1 MVLFKTKL
9 PLNILI
15 NEKKKEKKKPFGL
28 FGVMSNWHESENE
41 KKGQANWDIDVC

>member
-1 MVLFKTKL
+1 MLLLKIV
-9 PLNILI
+9 NILI
-15 NEKKKEKKKPFGL
+15 NEKKKPFGL